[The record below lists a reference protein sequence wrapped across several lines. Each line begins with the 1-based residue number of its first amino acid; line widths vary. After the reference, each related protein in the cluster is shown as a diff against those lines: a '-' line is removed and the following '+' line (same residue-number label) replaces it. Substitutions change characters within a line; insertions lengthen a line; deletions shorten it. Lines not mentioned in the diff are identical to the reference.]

1 MTGQKERQMTI
12 KAVTISLQNT
22 SPSVPLMRC
31 PAAMLEKS
39 KSLFDQ
45 FYTLHIRQ
53 LTVDLPIEESF
64 PFSRQLGLESLF
76 DKGTN

>member
-1 MTGQKERQMTI
+1 
-12 KAVTISLQNT
+12 
-22 SPSVPLMRC
+22 
-31 PAAMLEKS
+31 MLEKS